1 MRHAFVKTLLELA
14 EHDERILL
22 LTGDL
27 GYTVLEP
34 FAEKYSNHTDLHYN
48 RFFNVGVAEQNMVG
62 VGTGLAEAG
71 YIPFLYSIATFAAI
85 RPYEFIRNGP
95 ILHKLPVRIV
105 GVGGGFEYGT
115 AGITHWA
122 LEDVALMRTQSAMTI
137 VAPADHL
144 QARTALLETWD
155 LPGPIYYRLGKDD
168 KTTIPG
174 LDGRFS
180 LAHAQFVREG
190 EDLLII
196 AMGSVA
202 REVTIAAEAL
212 SAKGIECRVMVVAS
226 LNPAPIDDIVAALSC
241 FSVALTV
248 ESHYL
253 VGGVGSLVSEVI
265 AEYGISCRVV
275 RCGVERM
282 PDGVSGGLDHL
293 RHTFG
298 LSSDALVKKA
308 VESITYN

>member
-1 MRHAFVKTLLELA
+1 MRHAFVTTLLELA
-14 EHDERILL
+14 KRDERILL

-34 FAEKYSNHTDLHYN
+34 FAEKYSNHSDSRHN

-71 YIPFLYSIATFAAI
+71 FIPFLYSIATFAAI

-95 ILHKLPVRIV
+95 ILHQLPVRIV
-105 GVGGGFEYGT
+105 GVGGGFEYGP
-115 AGITHWA
+115 AGLTHWA
-122 LEDVALMRTQSAMTI
+122 LEDVALMRAQPAMTI

-180 LAHAQFVREG
+180 IGRTQFVREG
-190 EDLLII
+190 ADLLII
-196 AMGSVA
+196 VTGSIASEVA
-202 REVTIAAEAL
+202 TAAEAL
-212 SAKGIECRVMVVAS
+212 SAKGIECTVMVVAS
-226 LNPAPIDDIVAALSC
+226 LNPAPIDDLVAVLSR
-241 FSVALTV
+241 FSIALTV

-253 VGGVGSLVSEVI
+253 VGGIGSLVSEVV

-275 RCGVERM
+275 RCGVGDI

-298 LSSDALVKKA
+298 LSSEALVKKA

>member
-14 EHDERILL
+14 ERDDRILL

-27 GYTVLEP
+27 GYTVLES
-34 FAEKYSNHTDLHYN
+34 FAEKFSNHSDSRHN

-62 VGTGLAEAG
+62 AGTGLAEAG
-71 YIPFLYSIATFAAI
+71 FIPFLYSIATFAVI

-95 ILHKLPVRIV
+95 ILHQLPVRIV
-105 GVGGGFEYGT
+105 GVGGGFEYGA

-122 LEDVALMRTQSAMTI
+122 LEDIALMRAQPGITI
-137 VAPADHL
+137 VAPADHV
-144 QARTALLETWD
+144 QARSVLLETWD
-155 LPGPIYYRLGKDD
+155 LPGPIYYRFGKDD
-168 KTTIPG
+168 KATIPG

-180 LAHAQFVREG
+180 LGRAQVVREG
-190 EDLLII
+190 ADLLII
-196 AMGSVA
+196 VTGSVA
-202 REVTIAAEAL
+202 SEVTMAAEVL
-212 SAKGIECRVMVVAS
+212 SVEGIECTVMVVAS
-226 LNPAPIDDIVAALSC
+226 LNPAPIDDLVAVLSR
-241 FSVALTV
+241 FSIALTV

-253 VGGVGSLVSEVI
+253 VGGVGSLVSEVV
-265 AEYGISCRVV
+265 AEHGIDCRVV
-275 RCGVERM
+275 QCGVKRI
-282 PDGVSGGLDHL
+282 PDGVSGGLDNL